1 MKENCSLIIVD
12 DDETLLDMLKNG
24 LSLQGYH
31 VTTVKSGVEALEI
44 INKKFFDL
52 MIVDVRLK
60 DMNGLDLVKKVKIL
74 KPNIAIIVMTGFVE
88 DFSYDKAI
96 EFGASDFIKKPFTL
110 KEIDARIRH
119 VRQEVELRDL
129 LLRDYLTGLYN
140 RRGFF
145 TLVEHLLKV
154 AKRQKKGMFML
165 YADLDH
171 LKQIN
176 DTWGHLEGDKAL
188 IDIANILKKNYRESD
203 IIARIGG
210 DEFVVIPVGS
220 EGDRVELILERL
232 NRAIELHNLESNNK
246 YKLSLSAGF
255 AYYDPENP
263 CSIDELLSKGDKSMY
278 EWKKIKQNS

>member
-1 MKENCSLIIVD
+1 MKENGLLLIVD

-24 LSLQGYH
+24 LSLYGYH
-31 VTTVKSGVEALEI
+31 VTAVKSSAEVLEI
-44 INKKFFDL
+44 INKNFFDL
-52 MIVDVRLK
+52 MIVDIRLR
-60 DMNGLDLVKKVKIL
+60 DMNGLDLVKKVKNL
-74 KPNIAIIVMTGFVE
+74 KPNIAVIVMTGFVE

-96 EFGASDFIKKPFTL
+96 ESGASDFIKKPFTL
-110 KEIDARIRH
+110 KEINARIRH
-119 VRQEVELRDL
+119 VRQQEELKNL
-129 LLRDYLTGLYN
+129 LFRDYLTGLYN

-145 TLVEHLLKV
+145 TLVEHLFKV

-165 YADLDH
+165 YADLDN

-232 NRAIELHNLESNNK
+232 NRAIELYNLESNNK

-263 CSIDELLSKGDKSMY
+263 CSIDELLSQGDKSMY

>member
-1 MKENCSLIIVD
+1 MKENCSLIVVD
-12 DDETLLDMLKNG
+12 DDEILLDMLKNG

-31 VTTVKSGVEALEI
+31 VTAVKRGVEALEI
-44 INKKFFDL
+44 IKKNFFDL

-74 KPNIAIIVMTGFVE
+74 TPNIAIIVMTGFVE

-96 EFGASDFIKKPFTL
+96 ESGASDFIKKPFTL
-110 KEIDARIRH
+110 KEIEARIRH
-119 VRQEVELRDL
+119 VRQELELRDL

-145 TLVEHLLKV
+145 TLVDHLLKV